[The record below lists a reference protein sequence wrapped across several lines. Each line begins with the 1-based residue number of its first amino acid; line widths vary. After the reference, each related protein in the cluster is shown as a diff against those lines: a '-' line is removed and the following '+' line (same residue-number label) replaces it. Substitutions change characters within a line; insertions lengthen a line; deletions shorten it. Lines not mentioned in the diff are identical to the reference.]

1 MLMILLYVQ
10 YLSNHCKHVQV
21 GKKKKEKEKKKS
33 NKNNILSQI

>member
-1 MLMILLYVQ
+1 MILLYVQ

-21 GKKKKEKEKKKS
+21 GKKRKEKKKS